1 MISRKLWVLL
11 LLAITGFSQAQ
22 TTEDALK
29 ALDYENYA
37 TARRTLQ
44 ELIKKHPEAAVNY
57 YYLGTAYCTFS
68 KIDSARMVL
77 NAGIQAD
84 PKSIYNYVGLGR
96 SYLEENNTQMA
107 NQNFDKAKSMTSQ
120 KDILQYK
127 LMADAYTSAVHPNY
141 DLAITLLNKAITITA
156 SKYSEQ
162 HLLIEIMDNG
172 PGVPADKVEAIFQ
185 AFYTTKT
192 NGVGIGL
199 NICRTMIE
207 SNGGRMWAKTDN
219 AGGVFYI
226 TLPLANAAADD
237 NL

>member
-1 MISRKLWVLL
+1 MQFIRQKEFTPTQVN
-11 LLAITGFSQAQ
+11 AQ
-22 TTEDALK
+22 YLIEQ
-29 ALDYENYA
+29 ALDFM
-37 TARRTLQ
+37 
-44 ELIKKHPEAAVNY
+44 ELELRQHQ
-57 YYLGTAYCTFS
+57 CTIQNDISQVPLPDIFV
-68 KIDSARMVL
+68 DGDMVQQIL
-77 NAGIQAD
+77 INVIRNALDA
-84 PKSIYNYVGLGR
+84 
-96 SYLEENNTQMA
+96 MA
-107 NQNFDKAKSMTSQ
+107 NANVA
-120 KDILQYK
+120 
-127 LMADAYTSAVHPNY
+127 
-141 DLAITLLNKAITITA
+141 NKAITITA

-207 SNGGRMWAKTDN
+207 SNGGRMWAKTDD